1 MINHDKLKT
10 PQGRTSLLTPEAY
23 AFVRTDAF
31 KNLLGDWE
39 SAMLI
44 RQARNAWQNNE
55 TKYRFDF
62 TPSDA
67 LAAGFFNLL
76 GHNIV
81 RVTITDDA
89 IRHIKKN
96 HAEKE
101 SNRGQLDMAPEDIG
115 TIPYIMNHFDDIF
128 EDPKHSYGPDE
139 RAMIIIKKINGLTV
153 VGSLE
158 KGKNGAVVMTAWEYR
173 RSGAPMRG
181 LLSSPQ
187 VAPGP
192 NVRNATDSMTKV
204 KEIIETIKH
213 SVENT
218 TIILNEVGEPDVR
231 FVVQIDDITAAL
243 RRGVTRDEIAVLLRD
258 GVVDSSGQTLK
269 VYDDRI
275 VASDNYIAP
284 AKINQ

>member
-1 MINHDKLKT
+1 MINQDKLKT
-10 PQGRTSLLTPEAY
+10 PQGRTSLLTPDAY

-31 KNLLGDWE
+31 KNLFGDWE

-62 TPSDA
+62 TPSA
-67 LAAGFFNLL
+67 TLAAGFFNLL
-76 GHNIV
+76 GHSIV

-101 SNRGQLDMAPEDIG
+101 SNRGQLDMTPEDIG
-115 TIPYIMNHFDDIF
+115 TIPYVMNNFDDIY
-128 EDPKHSYGPDE
+128 EDSRHSYGPDE
-139 RAMIIIKKINGLTV
+139 RAMIITKRINGLTV

-173 RSGAPMRG
+173 RSGAPMLG

-192 NVRNATDSMTKV
+192 NVRNATDSMTKI

-213 SVENT
+213 SVENST
-218 TIILNEVGEPDVR
+218 KILNEVGEPDVR
-231 FVVQIDDITAAL
+231 FVVRIDDITATL
-243 RRGVTRDEIAVLLRD
+243 RKGATRDEIAVLLRD
-258 GVVDSSGQTLK
+258 GVVVIAGKTLK
-269 VYDDRI
+269 ICDDRI
-275 VASDNYIAP
+275 VACDIRT
-284 AKINQ
+284 